1 MIHILHNPKT
11 KCWTSWKLS
20 PFTPVH
26 FWTAQITW
34 RHCALCTL
42 CVSSRRGSGFS
53 DYSSVEASTLLC
65 AVVCWG
71 ENINAGDADRTNKLV
86 IKAVFVAGLSLNTL
100 EALAQERRRTKLN
113 SNLDNPFRPAPSIM
127 H

>member
-1 MIHILHNPKT
+1 MLDV
-11 KCWTSWKLS
+11 LE
-20 PFTPVH
+20 PFSIYFST
-26 FWTAQITW
+26 FLDCADNME
-34 RHCALCTL
+34 ALCTL
-42 CVSSRRGSGFS
+42 CVSSPDFS
-53 DYSSVEASTLLC
+53 DYSSVVANTLLC

-100 EALAQERRRTKLN
+100 EALAHERRRTKLN
-113 SNLDNPFRPAPSIM
+113 SILDNPFRPALSIL